1 MTKQNPSDTRAL
13 TLFQNATYGFL
24 TLPIAMGGMMLV
36 LFLPTYYAVN
46 LGLGLTVV
54 GLVIGIGRVID
65 VITDPLIG
73 RLSDN
78 TRSRWGAR
86 RPWMIFALP
95 LYLLAAWFFF
105 VPGEGVGIAYL
116 ILASTAYFLFFTMF
130 DVPYSSVGLEISPHL
145 HERTDLASMRALFQ
159 VIGALLA
166 ATLPLVLKLTGIDA
180 LQAITTVMI
189 GLAIFGLI
197 AFWFLVPVRKTTE
210 TASRKSIITA
220 LRTAFSQPAYRQM
233 ITAFMLVQVANAF
246 PAALMVLFIINVI
259 GMPELINIALP
270 LLILSSAL
278 FLPLWMFLSRLIG
291 KRRTWMVSIMF
302 CCAMLCFVPFLGAGD
317 QWPLI
322 AICIGLGAVFGC
334 DTIMPTSILA
344 DIVYR
349 TDQKSDGNFG
359 GTFLAAKN
367 SVSKLA
373 FVAPLL
379 IAFPLLEFLGFDRS
393 GANGQ
398 DELLALAL
406 FFGPLPI
413 LLRLG
418 ALWVLR
424 SEKSS

>member
-1 MTKQNPSDTRAL
+1 
-13 TLFQNATYGFL
+13 
-24 TLPIAMGGMMLV
+24 
-36 LFLPTYYAVN
+36 
-46 LGLGLTVV
+46 
-54 GLVIGIGRVID
+54 
-65 VITDPLIG
+65 
-73 RLSDN
+73 
-78 TRSRWGAR
+78 
-86 RPWMIFALP
+86 
-95 LYLLAAWFFF
+95 
-105 VPGEGVGIAYL
+105 
-116 ILASTAYFLFFTMF
+116 MF

-145 HERTDLASMRALFQ
+145 HERTDVASMRALFQ

-210 TASRKSIITA
+210 TATRKSIITA